1 MNNSGPLTALK
12 TKLELRADDD
22 VVHVYVVRVA
32 VRLANETLK

>member
-12 TKLELRADDD
+12 TTLELRADDD
-22 VVHVYVVRVA
+22 IIHVYVVKVA